1 MAEHFDLLANIS
13 FHGCDI
19 DELEF
24 TKLHI
29 IEKIKDYDRKVRYE
43 LNQKN
48 DITAIFNDNATYT
61 FYTSNPYTQDLRLK
75 QVTYSMIYL
84 SIGCNNYN
92 MNKDYW
98 YKLFKYILNDEEL
111 FIFNAVIQLD
121 FNGDKEIITNIYDAA
136 YNYDTK
142 YIILKAG
149 DNKEYL

>member
-24 TKLHI
+24 TKLYI

-48 DITAIFNDNATYT
+48 DITAIFNDNATYA

-92 MNKDYW
+92 MNIFIISLPSDVQ
-98 YKLFKYILNDEEL
+98 LFLLLPFCLLNHQ
-111 FIFNAVIQLD
+111 V
-121 FNGDKEIITNIYDAA
+121 
-136 YNYDTK
+136 
-142 YIILKAG
+142 
-149 DNKEYL
+149 

>member
-1 MAEHFDLLANIS
+1 
-13 FHGCDI
+13 
-19 DELEF
+19 
-24 TKLHI
+24 
-29 IEKIKDYDRKVRYE
+29 
-43 LNQKN
+43 
-48 DITAIFNDNATYT
+48 
-61 FYTSNPYTQDLRLK
+61 
-75 QVTYSMIYL
+75 
-84 SIGCNNYN
+84 

-121 FNGDKEIITNIYDAA
+121 FNGNKEIITSIYDAA